1 LYFFYNKLFKKINQ
15 ENNSE
20 DNYYLVNKESM
31 NIIKKDYNY
40 NVLKTLLKDSGINE
54 DNKLKKIL
62 NIIKNQEDNFVKSLF
77 RKDNLNNKYKK
88 EYMESYISPLYFK
101 INGQKTSI
109 IIFDNFEIVSKDIF
123 ELFVGKINEKKGD
136 YLKCTLQENKILICY
151 PKIYKN
157 QFYISIIG
165 TLNSE
170 ATFINEYVL
179 IYKKSPSQSYHK
191 KKISYSIVNYI
202 NEVEMNMFNNSVP
215 ITDDNYKE
223 IGLLIKYENNLKN
236 ENNTYEFIMA

>member
-1 LYFFYNKLFKKINQ
+1 MSKVFLEKIIWIIN
-15 ENNSE
+15 
-20 DNYYLVNKESM
+20 
-31 NIIKKDYNY
+31 IKK
-40 NVLKTLLKDSGINE
+40 
-54 DNKLKKIL
+54 
-62 NIIKNQEDNFVKSLF
+62 
-77 RKDNLNNKYKK
+77 NN
-88 EYMESYISPLYFK
+88 
-101 INGQKTSI
+101 
-109 IIFDNFEIVSKDIF
+109 
-123 ELFVGKINEKKGD
+123 